1 MFNRKKAGMI
11 GVIGLSAAIITGVA
25 VSAYAET
32 KAPQSTTVRGQTV
45 PEAQIN
51 AAPSHEQLASRMAQ
65 QLGLDKETQSK
76 VSDLFEKDGKAIRK
90 IQEQLHSTQVE
101 LSSLSPSSKN
111 YMDKVDDLA
120 EDSGE
125 LTESLTIA
133 FAKNRAGLYELL
145 TPQQVEKLEAPVQPQ
160 S

>member
-25 VSAYAET
+25 VSAFADT
-32 KAPQSTTVRGQTV
+32 KTPQAAAKNQAI

-65 QLGLDKETQSK
+65 QLGLDEKTQEK
-76 VSDLFEKDGKAIRK
+76 VSELFEKDGQAIRK
-90 IQEQLHSTQVE
+90 IQQQLHGTQVE

-120 EDSGE
+120 EKSGE
-125 LTESLTIA
+125 LTEDLTIA

-145 TPQQVEKLEAPVQPQ
+145 TPEQIETLEKPVQPH

>member
-1 MFNRKKAGMI
+1 MFNRKKAGMM

-32 KAPQSTTVRGQTV
+32 KSPQGDVVKGQATQEAPM
-45 PEAQIN
+45 N
-51 AAPSHEQLASRMAQ
+51 AVPSHEQLASRMAQ
-65 QLGLDKETQSK
+65 QLGLDEKTQSK

-90 IQEQLHSTQVE
+90 IQEQLQTTQME
-101 LSSLSPSSKN
+101 LSSLSPSSKD

-120 EDSGE
+120 EKSGE
-125 LTESLTIA
+125 LTEDLTIA
-133 FAKNRAGLYELL
+133 YAKNRAGLYALL
-145 TPQQVEKLEAPVQPQ
+145 TPQQIKKLETPAQPQ

>member
-25 VSAYAET
+25 VNAFADT
-32 KAPQSTTVRGQTV
+32 KTPQAATKNESI
-45 PEAQIN
+45 PEAQFN

-65 QLGLDKETQSK
+65 QLGLDEKTQSK
-76 VSDLFEKDGKAIRK
+76 VSDLFEKDGEAIRK

-101 LSSLSPSSKN
+101 LSSLSPNLKD

-120 EDSGE
+120 EESGE
-125 LTESLTIA
+125 LTETLTIA

-145 TPQQVEKLEAPVQPQ
+145 TPQQIEKLETPVQPQ